1 MIIPLRVPY
10 LSVDPALGDASM
22 RPYLPV
28 TLEYRGTS
36 IAASALL
43 DTGASLNV
51 LPYSLGLSLGAVWR
65 EEAAVLRLGGNL
77 SPYPACP
84 LFLNATIGAFEPV
97 RLAFAWAQTENVPLL
112 FGQTNFFAEFDVC
125 FFRARKIFEVQPKQ
139 P

>member
-1 MIIPLRVPY
+1 MVLPLRAPY
-10 LSVDPALGDASM
+10 LSVDPILSDASM

-28 TLEYRGTS
+28 TLEYHGTNL
-36 IAASALL
+36 AASALL

-77 SPYPACP
+77 APYPACP
-84 LFLNATIGAFEPV
+84 LFLNATVGVFEPV
-97 RLAFAWAQTENVPLL
+97 RLAFAWTQTENVPLL